1 MEIHYPTPIQFGP
14 WSPAIP
20 CGPTRTDPTTTRTE
34 TRGFCLTAGEPEAKK
49 VACWQAGKGW
59 TVEDFAETPIDRMKG
74 WLELTEKLLRSAAL
88 ADSDEYCDPVR
99 YWRAASDALAVVD
112 KIASDN
118 GVTWDKPLGEL
129 YDSLRTKVRE
139 ISTEFEDQSKD
150 AQGKYTAFTVLTR
163 RRDEVENLAEATK
176 LTHSLITPSA
186 GKRIETP
193 QGVDVTQLQ
202 KIAAAIYAG
211 LKILAG
217 AKLATIIA
225 GVLVVIAAVYVA
237 VRIISEIINIVKGW
251 F

>member
-1 MEIHYPTPIQFGP
+1 MEIHYPSPIQFGP
-14 WSPAIP
+14 WSPEIP
-20 CGPTRTDPTTTRTE
+20 CQPTRTDPTTTRTE
-34 TRGFCLTAGEPEAKK
+34 TRGICLTAGEPEAKK

-74 WLELTEKLLRSAAL
+74 WLELTEKLLRSAAPE
-88 ADSDEYCDPVR
+88 DSDEYCDPIR

-118 GVTWDKPLGEL
+118 GVTWDEPLGKL

-139 ISTEFEDQSKD
+139 ISAEFEDQTKD

-163 RRDEVENLAEATK
+163 RRDEVENLAEAAK
-176 LTHSLITPSA
+176 LTHTLITPSA
-186 GKRIETP
+186 GKRIDTP
-193 QGVDVTQLQ
+193 QGVDITQLQ
-202 KIAAAIYAG
+202 TIAAAIYAG

-217 AKLATIIA
+217 AKVATIIS

-237 VRIISEIINIVKGW
+237 VRIISEIINIVKG
-251 F
+251 FF